1 VHVELA
7 FDDTPRTVEVPAD
20 FEAALK
26 DAPVEKTT
34 FTALSYSHKKEYVDW
49 ITGAKKIETRQSR
62 IEKSVAMLQAGKNP
76 KG

>member
-1 VHVELA
+1 
-7 FDDTPRTVEVPAD
+7 
-20 FEAALK
+20 
-26 DAPVEKTT
+26 
-34 FTALSYSHKKEYVDW
+34 VDW